1 MRKIKAEE
9 IQVRVAQVTS
19 KGCSLLLYKDARFD
33 RAILDEEFGAMNW
46 QNDFKVID
54 GKMYGGIAVRDESNT
69 WIWKWDCG
77 TESNTEAEKG
87 QASDCFKRA
96 GFKWGI
102 GVELYTAPFIW
113 LNVDTVKDEFAS
125 KRANKD
131 VYKLADKLAKYS
143 VESIEYNNDT
153 ISNLEIV
160 DDKGDTVYS
169 MGKKVTKNTQKPK
182 DIVDKRIEEFKDL
195 DPVETIKTDSN
206 VIIAIGLR
214 ASNNMKELLAV
225 YNDNKAKIEA
235 DPNLKSIFKE
245 VKKEIIDKM

>member
-1 MRKIKAEE
+1 MRKIRAEE

-33 RAILDEEFGAMNW
+33 RAILDEEFGVMSW

-54 GKMYGGIAVRDESNT
+54 GKMYGGIGVYDKNT
-69 WIWKWDCG
+69 SQWIWKWDCG
-77 TESNTEAEKG
+77 VESNTEQEKG
-87 QASDCFKRA
+87 QASDCFKRS

-113 LNVDTVKDEFAS
+113 INTETKQEGN
-125 KRANKD
+125 RW
-131 VYKLADKLAKYS
+131 KLANPFVKYS
-143 VESIEYNNDT
+143 VKSIEYDNDT

-160 DDKGDTVYS
+160 DDKGNTVYS
-169 MGKKVTKNTQKPK
+169 MGKKVAKTTHKTENK
-182 DIVDKRIEEFKDL
+182 V
-195 DPVETIKTDSN
+195 VEPAETAETNSN
-206 VIIAIGLR
+206 DIIAIGLR

-225 YNDNKAKIEA
+225 YNENKTQIEA
-235 DPNLKSIFKE
+235 DTNLKSIFKE

>member
-1 MRKIKAEE
+1 MRKLRADE
-9 IQVRVAQVTS
+9 IECRVAQVSS
-19 KGCSLLLYKDARFD
+19 KGCSLLLYKTARFD
-33 RAILDEEFGAMNW
+33 RAILDEEFGTMNW

-54 GKMYGGIAVRDESNT
+54 GKMYGGIAVRDEDNN
-69 WIWKWDCG
+69 WVWKWDCG

-113 LNVDTVKDEFAS
+113 LNVDVKQEGS
-125 KRANKD
+125 KW
-131 VYKLADKLAKYS
+131 KLANPFTKYA
-143 VESIEYNNDT
+143 VKSIDYNNDC
-153 ISNLEIV
+153 ISDLEIV
-160 DDKGDTVYS
+160 DDKGNTVYS
-169 MGKKVTKNTQKPK
+169 MGKKVTKTTHKT
-182 DIVDKRIEEFKDL
+182 EEKVVE
-195 DPVETIKTDSN
+195 PVETIKTDSN

-225 YNDNKAKIEA
+225 YNENKTQIES
-235 DPNLKSIFKE
+235 DPSLKSIFKE

>member
-1 MRKIKAEE
+1 MRKIRAEE

-54 GKMYGGIAVRDESNT
+54 GKMYGGIGVYDKDTSQ

-77 TESNTEAEKG
+77 VESNTEQEKG
-87 QASDCFKRA
+87 QASDCFKRS

-113 LNVDTVKDEFAS
+113 INTETKQEG
-125 KRANKD
+125 NKW
-131 VYKLADKLAKYS
+131 KLANPFVKYS
-143 VESIEYNNDT
+143 VKSIDYNNDT
-153 ISNLEIV
+153 ISDLVIV
-160 DDKGDTVYS
+160 DDKGNTVYS
-169 MGKKVTKNTQKPK
+169 MGKKVAKTTHKNESIVQEKLK
-182 DIVDKRIEEFKDL
+182 DQAYDNADYIGCGLKSS
-195 DPVETIKTDSN
+195 KT
-206 VIIAIGLR
+206 
-214 ASNNMKELLAV
+214 MKELLAV
-225 YNDNKAKIEA
+225 YNKNKAQIET
-235 DPNLKSIFKE
+235 DPSLKSIFKE

>member
-1 MRKIKAEE
+1 MRKIRAEE

-54 GKMYGGIAVRDESNT
+54 GKMYGGIAVRDDAFPG
-69 WIWKWDCG
+69 WVWKWDCG

-113 LNVDTVKDEFAS
+113 INTETKQEGN
-125 KRANKD
+125 RW
-131 VYKLADKLAKYS
+131 KLANPFVKYS
-143 VESIEYNNDT
+143 VKSIEYDNDT

-160 DDKGDTVYS
+160 DDKGNTVYS
-169 MGKKVTKNTQKPK
+169 MGKKVAKTTHKTENK
-182 DIVDKRIEEFKDL
+182 VSE
-195 DPVETIKTDSN
+195 PVETIKTDSN

-225 YNDNKAKIEA
+225 YNENKTQIEA
-235 DPNLKSIFKE
+235 DPSLKSIFKE
-245 VKKEIIDKM
+245 VKKAIIDKM

>member
-1 MRKIKAEE
+1 MRKLRADE
-9 IQVRVAQVTS
+9 IECRVAQVSS
-19 KGCSLLLYKDARFD
+19 KGCSLLLYKTARVD
-33 RAILDEEFGAMNW
+33 RAILDEEFGTMNW

-54 GKMYGGIAVRDESNT
+54 GKMYGGIAVCYTNDGNRE
-69 WIWKWDCG
+69 WVWKWDCG

-113 LNVDTVKDEFAS
+113 LNVDVKQEGS
-125 KRANKD
+125 KW
-131 VYKLADKLAKYS
+131 KLANPFAKYS
-143 VESIEYNNDT
+143 VKSIEYNNDA

-160 DDKGDTVYS
+160 DDKGNTVYF
-169 MGKKVTKNTQKPK
+169 MNKKVAKTTHKTEEKAVEPVEKTETNSN
-182 DIVDKRIEEFKDL
+182 DIV
-195 DPVETIKTDSN
+195 
-206 VIIAIGLR
+206 AIGLR

-225 YNDNKAKIEA
+225 YNENKTQIES

-245 VKKEIIDKM
+245 VKKAIIDKM

>member
-1 MRKIKAEE
+1 MRKLRADE
-9 IQVRVAQVTS
+9 IECRVAQVSS
-19 KGCSLLLYKDARFD
+19 KGCSLLLYKTARVD
-33 RAILDEEFGAMNW
+33 RAILDEEFGAMGW

-54 GKMYGGIAVRDESNT
+54 GKMYGGIGVWHNDLGE
-69 WIWKWDCG
+69 WIWRWDCG

-96 GFKWGI
+96 GFKWAI

-125 KRANKD
+125 KRAGKD
-131 VYKLADKLAKYS
+131 VYKLADKFAKYS
-143 VESIEYNNDT
+143 VKSIEYNNDT

-160 DDKGDTVYS
+160 DDKGNTVYS
-169 MGKKVTKNTQKPK
+169 MGKKVTKTTQKT
-182 DIVDKRIEEFKDL
+182 EEKVAE
-195 DPVETIKTDSN
+195 PVETIKTDSN
-206 VIIAIGLR
+206 VPIAIELR

-225 YNDNKAKIEA
+225 YNENKTQIES

-245 VKKEIIDKM
+245 VKKAIIDKM

>member
-1 MRKIKAEE
+1 MRKLRADE
-9 IQVRVAQVTS
+9 IECRVAQVSS
-19 KGCSLLLYKDARFD
+19 KGCSLLLYKTARVD
-33 RAILDEEFGAMNW
+33 RAILDEEFGTMNW

-54 GKMYGGIAVRDESNT
+54 GKMYGGIAVRDELNT

-125 KRANKD
+125 KKAGKD
-131 VYKLADKLAKYS
+131 VYKLADKFAKYS
-143 VESIEYNNDT
+143 VKYIEYNNDT

-160 DDKGDTVYS
+160 DEKGNTVYF
-169 MGKKVTKNTQKPK
+169 MGKKVTKTTQKTEEN
-182 DIVDKRIEEFKDL
+182 IVE
-195 DPVETIKTDSN
+195 PVETIKTGSN
-206 VIIAIGLR
+206 VQISIELR

-225 YNDNKAKIEA
+225 YNENKTQIES

-245 VKKEIIDKM
+245 VKKAIIDKM

>member
-9 IQVRVAQVTS
+9 IQVRVAQVSS

-54 GKMYGGIAVRDESNT
+54 GKMYGGIGVYDKST
-69 WIWKWDCG
+69 SQWIWKWDCG
-77 TESNTEAEKG
+77 VESNTEQEKG
-87 QASDCFKRA
+87 QASDCFKRS

-113 LNVDTVKDEFAS
+113 INTETKQEGN
-125 KRANKD
+125 RW
-131 VYKLADKLAKYS
+131 KLTNPFVKYS
-143 VESIEYNNDT
+143 VKSIEYDNDT

-160 DDKGDTVYS
+160 DDKGNTVYS
-169 MGKKVTKNTQKPK
+169 MGKKVSKTTHKTENK
-182 DIVDKRIEEFKDL
+182 VAE
-195 DPVETIKTDSN
+195 PVETAETNSN
-206 VIIAIGLR
+206 DIIAIGLR

-225 YNDNKAKIEA
+225 YNENKTQIES
-235 DPNLKSIFKE
+235 DPSLKSIFKE
-245 VKKEIIDKM
+245 VKKAIIDKM